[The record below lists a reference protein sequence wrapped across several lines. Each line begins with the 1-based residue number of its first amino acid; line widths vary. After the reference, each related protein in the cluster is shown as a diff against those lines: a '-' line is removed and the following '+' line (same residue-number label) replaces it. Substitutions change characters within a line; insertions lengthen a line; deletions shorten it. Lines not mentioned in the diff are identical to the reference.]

1 MSDKSNVKLN
11 IRSPALKGLE
21 VTDNNESLR
30 DAVTKK
36 MLHKETFDEAWERI
50 LSMKNSNPDE
60 RRLEEV
66 KEAMEKGEIGR
77 DPDSTNKRFS
87 KAEALR
93 MHAKLAEI
101 KREGVLKELVD
112 NTPDNYVLVDSR
124 LKIAEMNSDI
134 KKSELIAFDIETF
147 GENKE
152 DALDPYEGRVAGFS
166 VTANGN
172 NYYVPLNHK
181 ENPLSMTD
189 NEIIDD
195 VKDVLE
201 DARTVMHNAP
211 FDCKWMYI
219 HYKVDMITNLHA
231 DTRIMA
237 MALDENR
244 SHRLKDL
251 LTDWMGEP
259 SDNFDELFPET
270 NKFNEIPLDVAL
282 VYAAGDTEK
291 TLKLYDWVKS
301 KVKPYNLEQVWK
313 LIFNIEMPVAR
324 TFIRSDLRG
333 IKFDIERSKD
343 LDEYYAK
350 EQRNLERKIFRYFG
364 KEINLNSPSQKSEML
379 FGKLGLTDLSGKGST
394 AQKFLKRIEGEHEV
408 VKLLLEHSELGKLRS
423 SFTQKLP
430 SNVKK
435 DGRIHP
441 SHNTWG
447 AKTGRFTCSNPEH
460 LGSALVI
467 TY

>member
-21 VTDNNESLR
+21 VTDNNKSLR

-172 NYYVPLNHK
+172 NYYVPLNHT

-219 HYKVDMITNLHA
+219 HYKVDMITNLNA

-237 MALDENR
+237 TALDENR

-251 LTDWMGEP
+251 LTDWMRQP

-291 TLKLYDWVKS
+291 TLRLYEWIKS
-301 KVKPYNLEQVWK
+301 KVKPYKLERRGQLLVD
-313 LIFNIEMPVAR
+313 IEMPVAR
-324 TFIRSDLRG
+324 TFIWSDVRG
-333 IKFDIERSKD
+333 IKFDVERSKD

-364 KEINLNSPSQKSEML
+364 KEINLNAPSQKSEML

-408 VKLLLEHSELGKLRS
+408 VNLLLEHSELGKLRDRKS
-423 SFTQKLP
+423 
-430 SNVKK
+430 V
-435 DGRIHP
+435 
-441 SHNTWG
+441 
-447 AKTGRFTCSNPEH
+447 
-460 LGSALVI
+460 V
-467 TY
+467 